1 MMRHEQEGG
10 TMKAKAILTCIF
22 VSLSFAQIVADDV
35 APTTDYGLLPVVEV
49 VAYRHSGELPVYVGA
64 MPEVTVTAPRYD
76 NEDVAWS
83 GLMPEMT
90 VTAVRSD
97 SRDLAFVNEQEP
109 SN

>member
-1 MMRHEQEGG
+1 
-10 TMKAKAILTCIF
+10 MKAKAILTCIF

-35 APTTDYGLLPVVEV
+35 VASADSGMLPVVEV
-49 VAYRHSGELPVYVGA
+49 IAYRHADELPVYVGA

-83 GLMPEMT
+83 GLMPSVT
-90 VTAVRSD
+90 VTAARPD
-97 SRDLAFVNEQEP
+97 TRGFAFFNVQEE